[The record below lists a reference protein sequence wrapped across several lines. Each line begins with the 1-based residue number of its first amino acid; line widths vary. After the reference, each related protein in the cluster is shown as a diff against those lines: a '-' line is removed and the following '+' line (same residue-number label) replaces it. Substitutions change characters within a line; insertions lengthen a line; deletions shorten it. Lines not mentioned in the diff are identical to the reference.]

1 MKAKYN
7 KMQSVVKQ
15 RELGAY
21 TLKKSIVSFTASWKD
36 CKANHGCKSKTTLI
50 YDKKNNKRTYKINF
64 FAST

>member
-21 TLKKSIVSFTASWKD
+21 TFKKSILF
-36 CKANHGCKSKTTLI
+36 I
-50 YDKKNNKRTYKINF
+50 YDKKIIRKRTRLISLLRPKCVF
-64 FAST
+64 MAG